1 MPKQF
6 YRKDRVSELIRKNLA
21 EILLRN
27 IEVEGAL
34 ITLTEVDVNK
44 DLDRAITKISVIPS
58 EKADRVLEVLEK
70 SRGYL
75 QGMLNDKINIRPMPQ
90 IVFKID
96 KGVERA
102 ATVEKRLLENN

>member
-27 IEVEGAL
+27 IEVDGAL

-44 DLDRAITKISVIPS
+44 DLDRAISKISVIPS
-58 EKADRVLEVLEK
+58 EKSDRVLEVLEK

-75 QGMLNDKINIRPMPQ
+75 QGILNDKINIRPMPK

-96 KGVERA
+96 VGPEKAAGVE
-102 ATVEKRLLENN
+102 KKLLEDK